1 MYSAKKMVIYATII
15 PFGIGENIQLT
26 LSQEII
32 KTLINMTEIILL
44 FQSLKSK
51 NNFTDEQ
58 ESYKI
63 ITIDGVWLSH
73 SLVIYFII

>member
-1 MYSAKKMVIYATII
+1 MVIYATVI
-15 PFGIGENIQLT
+15 PFGIGENIHLT

-32 KTLINMTEIILL
+32 KTLINMPEIIFL

-51 NNFTDEQ
+51 NNLTDEQ

-63 ITIDGVWLSH
+63 ITIDGVWLRH

>member
-1 MYSAKKMVIYATII
+1 MVIYATVF

-32 KTLINMTEIILL
+32 KTLINMTEIIFL

>member
-1 MYSAKKMVIYATII
+1 MVIYATII